1 MKGHSPQNIWILL
14 LLLLAGVVLGGFFA
28 NLFGGFSGL
37 GWLAY
42 GSSFGLTSPLVLD
55 RGVLTLQFGFTIRFT
70 IAGLIGIVLAF
81 FLYRRL

>member
-42 GSSFGLTSPLVLD
+42 GSSFGLTSPLVLYH
-55 RGVLTLQFGFTIRFT
+55 TLHHRRPYRHRT
-70 IAGLIGIVLAF
+70 GIFSLPPAVK
-81 FLYRRL
+81 

>member
-55 RGVLTLQFGFTIRFT
+55 LGVLTLQFGFTIRFT
-70 IAGLIGIVLAF
+70 IAGLIGIVLEF

>member
-1 MKGHSPQNIWILL
+1 MKGHSPQNIWVLL

-28 NLFGGFSGL
+28 SLFGGFSGL

-42 GSSFGLTSPLVLD
+42 GSSFGLTTPLVLD
-55 RGVLTLQFGFTIRFT
+55 LGVLTLQFGFTIRFT